1 MKILILGAGGI
12 GGYFG
17 ARLIQAGADVTFLL
31 RDKRKQLIDSG
42 GLQVETPKGNFS
54 VQPRT
59 VTAATVTP
67 EYDLIVLAPKAY
79 DLDDAL
85 ASLANCDSRGVL
97 LPFLNGL
104 DHLRVLDARY
114 GRARVLGG
122 VAHIAAT
129 ITPTGAVK
137 QLSDLHRLTVGP
149 RDAAQTA
156 LAHEFAELGKGA
168 GFDSVY
174 SDAIEQ
180 ALWNK
185 WVFLATLAGMTTVCQ
200 GSVGEILATSEGEA
214 LTRQMFAE
222 CCALAQAAGY
232 PITAEEQGKA
242 LAMLTQKGSA
252 FTASMLRDLQGGQR
266 TEHEH
271 ILGDMMRRGP
281 SAGVGV
287 DLLRLAYTHMAVRAA
302 QAARSQG

>member
-17 ARLIQAGADVTFLL
+17 ARLIQAGADVTFLV
-31 RDKRKQLIDSG
+31 REARQQLIERA
-42 GLQVETPKGNFS
+42 GLQVETPDGPFS

-59 VTAATVTP
+59 VTAATVQAD
-67 EYDLIVLAPKAY
+67 YDLIVLAPKAY

-85 ASLANCDSRGVL
+85 TSLAQADARGAI

-122 VAHIAAT
+122 VAHIAAM
-129 ITPTGAVK
+129 ITPSGAVR
-137 QLSDLHRLTVGP
+137 QLSPLHRLTAGA
-149 RDAAQTA
+149 RDTAHAA
-156 LAHEFAELGKGA
+156 LARDFIALCGRA
-168 GFDSVY
+168 RFDSAY
-174 SDAIEQ
+174 SEDIEQ
-180 ALWNK
+180 VLWNK
-185 WVFLATLAGMTTVCQ
+185 WVFLATLAGMTTACQ
-200 GSVGEILATSEGEA
+200 GSVGEILATPEGEA

-222 CCALAQAAGY
+222 CCAVARAQGHAVSE
-232 PITAEEQGKA
+232 EEQGKA

-271 ILGDMMRRGP
+271 ILGDMVRRGQA
-281 SAGVGV
+281 AGVNV
-287 DLLRLAYTHMAVRAA
+287 DLLRLAWTHMAVRAA
-302 QAARSQG
+302 QR

>member
-1 MKILILGAGGI
+1 MKILTLGAGGI

-17 ARLIQAGADVTFLL
+17 ARLIQSGADVTFLV
-31 RDKRKQLIDSG
+31 REARQQLIERT
-42 GLQVETPKGNFS
+42 GLQIETPDGHFS

-59 VTAATVTP
+59 VTAATVQA

-85 ASLANCDSRGVL
+85 ASLAQADARGAI

-129 ITPTGAVK
+129 ITATGAVR
-137 QLSDLHRLTVGP
+137 QLSPLHRLTAGA
-149 RDAAQTA
+149 RDAAHEA
-156 LAHEFAELGKGA
+156 LARDFIALCKQA
-168 GFDSVY
+168 AFDSAY
-174 SDAIEQ
+174 SEDIEQ
-180 ALWNK
+180 VLWNK
-185 WVFLATLAGMTTVCQ
+185 WVFLATLAGMTTVCE
-200 GSVGEILATSEGEA
+200 GAVGEILATPEGEA
-214 LTRQMFAE
+214 LTRQMFGE
-222 CCALAQAAGY
+222 CCAVAAAQGQ
-232 PITAEEQGKA
+232 PISADEQGKA

-271 ILGDMMRRGP
+271 ILGDMVRRGQA
-281 SAGVGV
+281 AGVNV
-287 DLLRLAYTHMAVRAA
+287 DLLRLAWTHMAVRAA
-302 QAARSQG
+302 QR

>member
-1 MKILILGAGGI
+1 MKILVLGAGGI

-17 ARLIQAGADVTFLL
+17 ARLIESGADVSFLV
-31 RDKRKQLIDSG
+31 REKRQQLIAST
-42 GLQVETPKGNFS
+42 GLRIETPKGNFS

-59 VTAATVTP
+59 VTAATVKP
-67 EYDLIVLAPKAY
+67 EYDLILLAPKAY

-85 ASLANCDSRGVL
+85 ASLAGADGRGVL

-137 QLSDLHRLTVGP
+137 QLSELHRLTAGP
-149 RDAAQTA
+149 RDAAHAA
-156 LAHEFAELGKGA
+156 LARDFIALCA
-168 GFDSVY
+168 QAAFDSAY
-174 SDAIEQ
+174 SEDIEQ
-180 ALWNK
+180 VLWNK
-185 WVFLATLAGMTTVCQ
+185 WVFLATLAGMTTACQ
-200 GSVGEILATSEGEA
+200 GSVGEILATAEGEA

-222 CCALAQAAGY
+222 CCAVAQAGGHA
-232 PITAEEQGKA
+232 ISAEEQGKA

-266 TEHEH
+266 TEHGH
-271 ILGDMMRRGP
+271 ILGDMVRRGQR
-281 SAGVGV
+281 AGLTM
-287 DLLRLAYTHMAVRAA
+287 DLLRLAHTHMAVRAA
-302 QAARSQG
+302 QAHAG

>member
-174 SDAIEQ
+174 SEHIEQ

-200 GSVGEILATSEGEA
+200 GSVGEILSTSEGEA

>member
-1 MKILILGAGGI
+1 MKILMLGAGGI

-17 ARLIQAGADVTFLL
+17 ARLIEAGADVSFLV
-31 RDKRKQLIDSG
+31 REKRQQLIAG
-42 GLQVETPKGNFS
+42 TGLQIETPRGNFS

-59 VTAATVTP
+59 VTADTVKP

-85 ASLANCDSRGVL
+85 ASLAGADSRGVL
-97 LPFLNGL
+97 LPLLNGL

-129 ITPTGAVK
+129 LTPTGAVK
-137 QLSDLHRLTVGP
+137 QLSELHRLTAGP
-149 RDAAQTA
+149 RDAAHAA
-156 LAHEFAELGKGA
+156 LARDFITLCGRAA
-168 GFDSVY
+168 FDSAY
-174 SDAIEQ
+174 SEDIEQ
-180 ALWNK
+180 VLWNK

-200 GSVGEILATSEGEA
+200 GSVGEILATPDGEA
-214 LTRQMFAE
+214 LTRQMYAE
-222 CCALAQAAGY
+222 CCAAAQAEGHAISAG
-232 PITAEEQGKA
+232 EQDKA

-271 ILGDMMRRGP
+271 ILGDMARRGQR
-281 SAGVGV
+281 AGLPM
-287 DLLRLAYTHMAVRAA
+287 DLTRLACTHMAVRAG
-302 QAARSQG
+302 QAGAA

>member
-17 ARLIQAGADVTFLL
+17 ARLIQTGADVTFLV
-31 RDKRKQLIDSG
+31 REARQQLIDRA
-42 GLQVETPKGNFS
+42 GLQVETPDGHFS
-54 VQPRT
+54 VQPCT
-59 VTAATVTP
+59 VTAATVQP
-67 EYDLIVLAPKAY
+67 DYDLIVLAPKAY

-85 ASLANCDSRGVL
+85 VSLAGADSRGAL
-97 LPFLNGL
+97 LPLLNGL

-137 QLSDLHRLTVGP
+137 QLSALHRLTVGA
-149 RDAAQTA
+149 RDAAHEA
-156 LAHEFAELGKGA
+156 LARDFIALCKQA
-168 GFDSVY
+168 AFDSAY
-174 SDAIEQ
+174 SEDIEQ
-180 ALWNK
+180 VLWNK

-200 GSVGEILATSEGEA
+200 GSVGEILATPEGEA

-222 CCALAQAAGY
+222 CCAVARAQGHAVSE
-232 PITAEEQGKA
+232 EEQTQA

-252 FTASMLRDLQGGQR
+252 FTASMLRDLQAGLR

-271 ILGDMMRRGP
+271 ILGDMVRRGQA
-281 SAGVGV
+281 AGVNV
-287 DLLRLAYTHMAVRAA
+287 DLLRLAWTHMAVRAV
-302 QAARSQG
+302 QR

>member
-17 ARLIQAGADVTFLL
+17 ARLIQSGADVTFLV
-31 RDKRKQLIDSG
+31 REARQQLIERSS
-42 GLQVETPKGNFS
+42 LQIETPNGHFS

-59 VTAATVTP
+59 VTAATVQAD
-67 EYDLIVLAPKAY
+67 YDLIVLAPKAY

-85 ASLANCDSRGVL
+85 ASLARADARGAI
-97 LPFLNGL
+97 LPLLNGL

-114 GRARVLGG
+114 GHARVLGG

-129 ITPTGAVK
+129 ITPTGAVQ
-137 QLSDLHRLTVGP
+137 QLSALHRLTAGA
-149 RDAAQTA
+149 RDAAHET
-156 LAHEFAELGKGA
+156 LARNFITLCQQAT
-168 GFDSVY
+168 FDSVY
-174 SDAIEQ
+174 SEDIEQ
-180 ALWNK
+180 VLWNK

-200 GSVGEILATSEGEA
+200 GSVGEILATPEGEA

-222 CCALAQAAGY
+222 CCAVARAQGH
-232 PITAEEQGKA
+232 PVSEEEQGKA

-271 ILGDMMRRGP
+271 ILGDMVRRGQA
-281 SAGVGV
+281 AGVNV
-287 DLLRLAYTHMAVRAA
+287 DLLRLAWTHMAVRAA
-302 QAARSQG
+302 QR

>member
-1 MKILILGAGGI
+1 MRILILGAGGI

-17 ARLIQAGADVTFLL
+17 ARLLQAGADVTFLL
-31 RDKRKQLIDSG
+31 REKRKQLIDSA
-42 GLQVETPKGNFS
+42 GLQIETPHGNFS

-59 VTAATVTP
+59 VTAATVKP
-67 EYDLIVLAPKAY
+67 EFDLIVLAPKAY

-85 ASLANCDSRGVL
+85 ASLAGADSRGVL

-114 GRARVLGG
+114 GRARVMGG

-137 QLSDLHRLTVGP
+137 QLSDLHRLTVGA
-149 RDAAQTA
+149 RDAAHAA
-156 LAHEFAELGKGA
+156 LARDFAALGAGA

-174 SDAIEQ
+174 SEHIEQ
-180 ALWNK
+180 TLWNK

-200 GSVGEILATSEGEA
+200 GSVGEILATSEGDA
-214 LTRQMFAE
+214 LTRQMFDE
-222 CCALAQAAGY
+222 CCAVAQASEF
-232 PITAEEQGKA
+232 PINAEESGKA

-252 FTASMLRDLQGGQR
+252 FTASMLRDLQSGQR

-271 ILGDMMRRGP
+271 ILGDMVRRGQQASLP
-281 SAGVGV
+281 M
-287 DLLRLAYTHMAVRAA
+287 DLLRLAYTHMAVRSN
-302 QAARSQG
+302 QASKS

>member
-1 MKILILGAGGI
+1 MKTLILGAGGI

-31 RDKRKQLIDSG
+31 REQRKQLIDSA
-42 GLQVETPKGNFS
+42 GLQIETPHGNFS

-59 VTAATVTP
+59 VTAATVKP

-85 ASLANCDSRGVL
+85 ASLAGADSRGVL

-114 GRARVLGG
+114 GRARVMGG

-137 QLSDLHRLTVGP
+137 QLSDLHRLTVGA
-149 RDAAQTA
+149 RDAAHAA
-156 LAHEFAELGKGA
+156 LAHDFAALGAGA
-168 GFDSVY
+168 GFDSVH
-174 SDAIEQ
+174 SDHIEQ
-180 ALWNK
+180 TLWNK

-200 GSVGEILATSEGEA
+200 GSVGEILATSEGDA

-222 CCALAQAAGY
+222 CCAVAQASGF
-232 PITAEEQGKA
+232 PINAEEQGKA

-271 ILGDMMRRGP
+271 ILGDMVRRGQKASLP
-281 SAGVGV
+281 MN
-287 DLLRLAYTHMAVRAA
+287 LLRLAYTHMAVRSNN
-302 QAARSQG
+302 QAGKR

>member
-1 MKILILGAGGI
+1 MKTLILGAGGI

-17 ARLIQAGADVTFLL
+17 ARLIQAGADVTFLV
-31 RDKRKQLIDSG
+31 REARQQLIERA
-42 GLQVETPKGNFS
+42 GLQIETPDGQFS
-54 VQPRT
+54 VQPHT
-59 VTAATVTP
+59 VTAATVQAD
-67 EYDLIVLAPKAY
+67 YDLIVLAPKAY

-85 ASLANCDSRGVL
+85 ASLARADARGAI

-137 QLSDLHRLTVGP
+137 QLSALHRLTVGA
-149 RDAAQTA
+149 RDPAHEA
-156 LAHEFAELGKGA
+156 LARDFFALCQQA
-168 GFDSVY
+168 AFDSAY
-174 SDAIEQ
+174 SEDIEQ
-180 ALWNK
+180 VLWNK

-200 GSVGEILATSEGEA
+200 GTVGEILATPEGEA

-222 CCALAQAAGY
+222 CCAVAAAQGQA
-232 PITAEEQGKA
+232 ISVEEQGKA

-252 FTASMLRDLQGGQR
+252 FTASMLRDLHGGQR

-271 ILGDMMRRGP
+271 ILGDMVRRGG
-281 SAGVGV
+281 SAGVKV
-287 DLLRLAYTHMAVRAA
+287 DLLRLAWTHMAVRAA
-302 QAARSQG
+302 QR

>member
-17 ARLIQAGADVTFLL
+17 ARLLQAGADVTFLV
-31 RDKRKQLIDSG
+31 REKRQQLIQG
-42 GLQVETPKGNFS
+42 AGLQIETPQGNFS
-54 VQPRT
+54 VRPRT
-59 VTAATVTP
+59 VTAATVQP

-85 ASLANCDSRGVL
+85 TSLARADSRGVL

-104 DHLRVLDARY
+104 DHLRVLDGHY

-129 ITPTGAVK
+129 LTPAGAVK
-137 QLSDLHRLTVGP
+137 RLSELQRLTVGP
-149 RDAAQTA
+149 RDATQTA
-156 LAHEFAELGKGA
+156 LAREFVELGQGA
-168 GFDSVY
+168 GYDSVY
-174 SDAIEQ
+174 SEHIEQ

-200 GSVGEILATSEGEA
+200 GSVGEILATPEGEA
-214 LTRQMFAE
+214 LTRQMFGE
-222 CCALAQAAGY
+222 CCAVAQADGH
-232 PITAEEQGKA
+232 PVSTEEQGKA
-242 LAMLTQKGSA
+242 LTMLTQKGSA

-266 TEHEH
+266 TEYEH
-271 ILGDMMRRGP
+271 ILGDMTRRGRD
-281 SAGVGV
+281 AGLPM
-287 DLLRLAYTHMAVRAA
+287 DLLRLAYTHMAVRAG
-302 QAARSQG
+302 QTAAAH

>member
-17 ARLIQAGADVTFLL
+17 ARLLQAGADVTFLL
-31 RDKRKQLIDSG
+31 RDKRKQLIDSA
-42 GLQVETPKGNFS
+42 GLQVETPQGNFS
-54 VQPRT
+54 VQPPT
-59 VTAATVTP
+59 VTAATLKP

-85 ASLANCDSRGVL
+85 ASLAGADSRGVL

-114 GRARVLGG
+114 GRARVMGG

-129 ITPTGAVK
+129 ITPAGAVK
-137 QLSDLHRLTVGP
+137 QLSDLHRLTVGA
-149 RDAAQTA
+149 RDATHAA
-156 LAHEFAELGKGA
+156 LAHDFAALGAGA
-168 GFDSVY
+168 GFDCVH
-174 SDAIEQ
+174 SDSIEQ
-180 ALWNK
+180 TLWNK

-200 GSVGEILATSEGEA
+200 GSVGEILATPEGDA
-214 LTRQMFAE
+214 LTRQMFGE
-222 CCALAQAAGY
+222 CCAVAQASGF
-232 PITAEEQGKA
+232 PINAEESGKA

-252 FTASMLRDLQGGQR
+252 YTASMLRDLQAGQR

-271 ILGDMMRRGP
+271 ILGDMVRRGQQASLP
-281 SAGVGV
+281 M
-287 DLLRLAYTHMAVRAA
+287 DLLRLAYTHLAVRSN
-302 QAARSQG
+302 QASKR

>member
-1 MKILILGAGGI
+1 MRILILGAGGI

-17 ARLIQAGADVTFLL
+17 ARLIQAGADITFLV
-31 RDKRKQLIDSG
+31 REKRQQLIASA
-42 GLQVETPKGNFS
+42 GLQIETPKGNFS

-59 VTAATVTP
+59 VTAGTVKP
-67 EYDLIVLAPKAY
+67 DYDLIVLAPKAY

-85 ASLANCDSRGVL
+85 ASLAGADSRGVL

-137 QLSDLHRLTVGP
+137 QLSELHRLTVGP
-149 RDAAQTA
+149 RDAAHTA
-156 LAHEFAELGKGA
+156 LAREFITLCSQAT
-168 GFDSVY
+168 FDSTY
-174 SDAIEQ
+174 SEDIEQ
-180 ALWNK
+180 VLWNK
-185 WVFLATLAGMTTVCQ
+185 WVFLTTLAGMTTVCQ
-200 GSVGEILATSEGEA
+200 GSVGEILATADGEA
-214 LTRQMFAE
+214 LTRQMYAE
-222 CCALAQAAGY
+222 CCAVAQAGGHA
-232 PITAEEQGKA
+232 IHAEEQGKA

-271 ILGDMMRRGP
+271 ILGDMVRRGQR
-281 SAGVGV
+281 AGLPM
-287 DLLRLAYTHMAVRAA
+287 DLLRLAHTHMAVRAA
-302 QAARSQG
+302 QAHAG

>member
-1 MKILILGAGGI
+1 MKTLILGAGGI

-17 ARLIQAGADVTFLL
+17 ARLIQAGADVTFLV
-31 RDKRKQLIDSG
+31 REARQQLLERA
-42 GLQVETPKGNFS
+42 GLQIETPGGNFS

-59 VTAATVTP
+59 VTATTVQP
-67 EYDLIVLAPKAY
+67 DYDLIVLAPKAY

-85 ASLANCDSRGVL
+85 ASLARADARGAI

-129 ITPTGAVK
+129 ITPTGAVR
-137 QLSDLHRLTVGP
+137 QLSPLHRLTVGA
-149 RDAAQTA
+149 RDATHEA
-156 LAHEFAELGKGA
+156 LARDFIALCA
-168 GFDSVY
+168 RADFDSAY
-174 SDAIEQ
+174 SEDIEQ
-180 ALWNK
+180 VLWNK
-185 WVFLATLAGMTTVCQ
+185 WVFLATLAGMTTACQ
-200 GSVGEILATSEGEA
+200 GSVGEILATPEGEA

-222 CCALAQAAGY
+222 CCAVARAQDHAVSE
-232 PITAEEQGKA
+232 EEQGKA

-271 ILGDMMRRGP
+271 ILGDMVRRGLA
-281 SAGVGV
+281 AGVNV
-287 DLLRLAYTHMAVRAA
+287 DLLRLAWTHMAVRAA
-302 QAARSQG
+302 QR